1 MERGG
6 TRGCRIKRKCTGAAS
21 YRDIEME
28 RYIGTGSIFP
38 RPRKPPGTIFLSRGG
53 GSYSGP
59 VVDIVSLRGD
69 SGFGIR
75 FAGHARRTVKSSR
88 IFWHFFAGGVR
99 DERGRERRYVPVDH
113 PLLSALCFLAICYIL
128 RWNNS
133 AS

>member
-1 MERGG
+1 
-6 TRGCRIKRKCTGAAS
+6 
-21 YRDIEME
+21 ME

-53 GSYSGP
+53 GGSYSGP
-59 VVDIVSLRGD
+59 VVDIVSLRRD

-99 DERGRERRYVPVDH
+99 DERERHVTYRWITLYF
-113 PLLSALCFLAICYIL
+113 LLPSGLLHT
-128 RWNNS
+128 
-133 AS
+133 